1 MGHTPGA
8 IMAFEVSDLNAYV
21 QKMKERAV
29 SFIAETFNTPC
40 RMAMIEDPDHS
51 HITIQRGTHVK
62 MLPVCQP

>member
-1 MGHTPGA
+1 
-8 IMAFEVSDLNAYV
+8 MAFEVSGLNACV

-29 SFIAETFNTPC
+29 SLIAETFNAPC